1 MFNRFRKASKA
12 GARIYLLL
20 VILAPFVLVGL
31 WALVASIVAVV
42 QGDFRSLPDLLMYV
56 VMAFGLAGF
65 VVWLLRDAQ
74 KESKVVR
81 PKGKARA
88 DGDMSDVA
96 GIPQR
101 EPWLG

>member
-1 MFNRFRKASKA
+1 MFNKFRKASQTGA
-12 GARIYLLL
+12 GLVLL
-20 VILAPFVLVGL
+20 VVIVAPFVLFGL
-31 WALVASIVAVV
+31 GALVASIVAVV
-42 QGDFRSLPDLLMYV
+42 HGDFRSLPNLLMYV

-81 PKGKARA
+81 PKGKPRR